1 MLPDRNQTRN
11 DKSMQ
16 TRKQPEAA
24 KSAKKPPV
32 MQVAPEHQPLLD
44 EVCDAVQSVRRRTA
58 AEAFML
64 GYQFSRAKDV
74 LPEKMLGRWIST
86 TCGYTPRQGRNYI
99 AIHEH
104 LAEYRERLEAAAVM
118 PTVMFVLASAEPEKI
133 EEVLRLTEGG
143 ERLTVAQVKQRVKD
157 DIAPTQEKQADVGGM
172 AGLRRAAEA
181 KLKADIALFGTLT
194 KQALKEVEAAAEKIS
209 KGKNVAKNGLA
220 AKIEVDCRQ
229 AHDLLSSAI
238 APMHSGFN
246 ERGNLRPGD
255 VEGST
260 AWKKAQRLLY
270 RLGDSPRW
278 PGRTE
283 FPAWLV
289 NDVLPMLRFVVH
301 GEPMRAAPELPAR
314 KDDAL
319 LAQSAS
325 EESRAATD
333 DEGEAVQVPA
343 MTAIDALSEEATA
356 PRPQSKPEAPG
367 RGLPQTPAVTTE
379 TQPEE
384 GETTD
389 A

>member
-1 MLPDRNQTRN
+1 MLPDRNQSRN

-16 TRKQPEAA
+16 TRKQREAA

-44 EVCDAVQSVRRRTA
+44 EVCNAVQSVRRRTA
-58 AEAFML
+58 AEAFEV
-64 GYQFSRAKDV
+64 GYQFSRAKGV

-86 TCGYTPRQGRNYI
+86 KCGYAPRHGRNYI
-99 AIHEH
+99 AIYEH
-104 LAEYRERLEAAAVM
+104 LAEYREELEAAAVM
-118 PTVMFVLASAEPEKI
+118 PTAMFVLASAEPEKI
-133 EEVLRLTEGG
+133 KEVLRVIESG
-143 ERLTVAQVKQRVKD
+143 ERLTVAQVKHLVKGD
-157 DIAPTQEKQADVGGM
+157 KTPAQEKQADVGGM

-194 KQALKEVEAAAEKIS
+194 KQALKEVESAAEKIS

-301 GEPMRAAPELPAR
+301 GEPMRAGPELPAR
-314 KDDAL
+314 EDDAPREGP
-319 LAQSAS
+319 APEGA
-325 EESRAATD
+325 RATD
-333 DEGEAVQVPA
+333 DEGAAGQVPD
-343 MTAIDALSEEATA
+343 MTAIDTLSEEATA
-356 PRPQSKPEAPG
+356 PRPQSKPEAP
-367 RGLPQTPAVTTE
+367 RRPVPPTPAVTTE
-379 TQPEE
+379 KQPEE

>member
-1 MLPDRNQTRN
+1 MLPERNQTRN

-16 TRKQPEAA
+16 TRKQREAA

-58 AEAFML
+58 SEAFEV
-64 GYQFSRAKDV
+64 GYQFSRAKGV
-74 LPEKMLGRWIST
+74 LPEKMLGRWISA

-104 LAEYRERLEAAAVM
+104 LAEYRERLEAAVVI

-133 EEVLRLTEGG
+133 EEVLRVIEGG
-143 ERLTVAQVKQRVKD
+143 ERLTVTQVKQRVKGD
-157 DIAPTQEKQADVGGM
+157 KVPTQEKQPDVGGM

-181 KLKADIALFGTLT
+181 KLKADIALFGHLT

-229 AHDLLSSAI
+229 AHDLLASAI

-246 ERGNLRPGD
+246 ERGNLRPGE
-255 VEGST
+255 VEGSA
-260 AWKKAQRLLY
+260 AWRKAQRLLY

-289 NDVLPMLRFVVH
+289 NDVLPTLRFVVH
-301 GEPMRAAPELPAR
+301 GEPMRAGTELPAR
-314 KDDAL
+314 EDDASL
-319 LAQSAS
+319 EETAS
-325 EESRAATD
+325 EETKAATD
-333 DEGEAVQVPA
+333 GQGESGQVC
-343 MTAIDALSEEATA
+343 
-356 PRPQSKPEAPG
+356 
-367 RGLPQTPAVTTE
+367 V
-379 TQPEE
+379 
-384 GETTD
+384 
-389 A
+389 

>member
-1 MLPDRNQTRN
+1 
-11 DKSMQ
+11 MQ
-16 TRKQPEAA
+16 TRKQREAA

-44 EVCDAVQSVRRRTA
+44 EVCEAVQSVRRRTA
-58 AEAFML
+58 AEAFLL

-74 LPEKMLGRWIST
+74 LPEKMLGRWISA

-104 LAEYRERLEAAAVM
+104 LAEYRERLEAAVVM

-133 EEVLRLTEGG
+133 EEVLRVIEGG
-143 ERLTVAQVKQRVKD
+143 ERLTVTQVKQRVKGD
-157 DIAPTQEKQADVGGM
+157 KVPTQEKQPDVGGM

-181 KLKADIALFGTLT
+181 KLKADIALFGHLT

-220 AKIEVDCRQ
+220 AKIEIECRQ
-229 AHDLLSSAI
+229 AHDLLASAV
-238 APMHSGFN
+238 APMHSSFN
-246 ERGNLRPGD
+246 ERGNLSSGEG
-255 VEGST
+255 EGSAT
-260 AWKKAQRLLY
+260 WRKAQRLLY

-301 GEPMRAAPELPAR
+301 GEPMRAGTELPAR
-314 KDDAL
+314 EDDAPL
-319 LAQSAS
+319 DETAS
-325 EESRAATD
+325 EDAEAATD
-333 DEGEAVQVPA
+333 GEGAAGQVPE
-343 MTAIDALSEEATA
+343 MTTIDTLSEEATA
-356 PRPQSKPEAPG
+356 PRPQSKPEAP
-367 RGLPQTPAVTTE
+367 RRPVPPTPAVTTE
-379 TQPEE
+379 VQPEE

>member
-16 TRKQPEAA
+16 TRNQREAA

-58 AEAFML
+58 AEAFEV
-64 GYQFSRAKDV
+64 GYQFSRAKGV
-74 LPEKMLGRWIST
+74 LPEKMLGRWISA

-104 LAEYRERLEAAAVM
+104 LADYRERLEAAVVM

-133 EEVLRLTEGG
+133 EEVICMIEGG
-143 ERLTVAQVKQRVKD
+143 ERLTVAQVTQRVKGD
-157 DIAPTQEKQADVGGM
+157 TVPTQEKQADVGGM

-194 KQALKEVEAAAEKIS
+194 KQVLKEVEMAAEKIS

-246 ERGNLRPGD
+246 ERGNLRPGE
-255 VEGST
+255 VEGSA
-260 AWKKAQRLLY
+260 AWKKVQRLLY

-289 NDVLPMLRFVVH
+289 NHVLPTLRFVVH
-301 GEPMRAAPELPAR
+301 GEPMRAGPELPAR
-314 KDDAL
+314 EDDGPL
-319 LAQSAS
+319 EETAS
-325 EESRAATD
+325 ENTKAATD
-333 DEGEAVQVPA
+333 GVGASGQVPD
-343 MTAIDALSEEATA
+343 MTAIDTLSEEATA
-356 PRPQSKPEAPG
+356 PRRQAKPEAP
-367 RGLPQTPAVTTE
+367 RRPVPPTSVVTTE
-379 TQPEE
+379 VQPEE